1 MSVDSQCSRTCCS
14 LSASPI
20 RRSRIETPA
29 RQRDRRVTE
38 ARFVLGTLAAV
49 VLFGALGYEALA
61 APDAVS
67 SNARL
72 SLNDMAFVE
81 ETSEFVT
88 VLGSLHVQTKALAD
102 GSVDLQA
109 NVADGVLV
117 YSADVQSPTTERR
130 QQLLAL
136 RQQAVE
142 LVNQIEAL
150 QLELGELREALDGEI
165 NPFVRKRLED
175 LIQRAERRLSEL
187 SRELEKVLAAMRA
200 LLEDIGDEEGRDP
213 LYSLAGVQRSLITC
227 APAIPCSAYLLYP
240 LDHASQGGA
249 GLTCKPEPAVLVEG
263 SAVVRRCGRRARV
276 SSRLAAWFLTSAG
289 TPERTR
295 PLSRG
300 ASSVHRRT
308 PPDRT
313 CRSLAGSGRCRAR
326 DSSCP

>member
-1 MSVDSQCSRTCCS
+1 MSVDSQCSRSCCS
-14 LSASPI
+14 LPALAYPTACYSRGGGALRVI
-20 RRSRIETPA
+20 DGTMTTEATEGAFMFTNRIERPA

-38 ARFVLGTLAAV
+38 ARCVLGTLAAV

-67 SNARL
+67 SNARV

-81 ETSEFVT
+81 ETSEFVS
-88 VLGSLHVQTKALAD
+88 VLGYLHVQAKALAD

-249 GLTCKPEPAVLVEG
+249 GLTVNLNL
-263 SAVVRRCGRRARV
+263 RF
-276 SSRLAAWFLTSAG
+276 SSRGVL
-289 TPERTR
+289 
-295 PLSRG
+295 LSG
-300 ASSVHRRT
+300 VADV
-308 PPDRT
+308 
-313 CRSLAGSGRCRAR
+313 GNE
-326 DSSCP
+326 

>member
-1 MSVDSQCSRTCCS
+1 M
-14 LSASPI
+14 
-20 RRSRIETPA
+20 
-29 RQRDRRVTE
+29 
-38 ARFVLGTLAAV
+38 
-49 VLFGALGYEALA
+49 FGALGYEALA

-81 ETSEFVT
+81 ETSEFVS
-88 VLGSLHVQTKALAD
+88 VLGYLHLETKALAD

-109 NVADGVLV
+109 NVADAVLV

-175 LIQRAERRLSEL
+175 SIERAERRLIEL

-200 LLEDIGDEEGRDP
+200 LLEDIGDEEGRVP
-213 LYSLAGVQRSLITC
+213 LYSLAGV
-227 APAIPCSAYLLYP
+227 APA
-240 LDHASQGGA
+240 DHLCTGHSMFCVPALSA
-249 GLTCKPEPAVLVEG
+249 GLCLTGRRRPDLKPEPAVLVEG

-276 SSRLAAWFLTSAG
+276 SGRLAAGFTSAD
-289 TPERTR
+289 TPEKLVDGH
-295 PLSRG
+295 PSRRESIVEG
-300 ASSVHRRT
+300 RLTEGLDRAAVRFEAVRVIGGPHEPRRGFHLLDQ
-308 PPDRT
+308 P
-313 CRSLAGSGRCRAR
+313 G
-326 DSSCP
+326 